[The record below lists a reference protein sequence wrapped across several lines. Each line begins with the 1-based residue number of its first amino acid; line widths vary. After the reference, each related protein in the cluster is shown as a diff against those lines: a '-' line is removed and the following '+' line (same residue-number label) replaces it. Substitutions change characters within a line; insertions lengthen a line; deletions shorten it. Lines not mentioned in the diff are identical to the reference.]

1 MPLAK
6 GTEVKQVVRVIEGVV
21 TDVRYNADNGV
32 FTYHVAYTNE
42 AGEPA
47 ARWFNENEVEAV

>member
-6 GTEVKQVVRVIEGVV
+6 GTEVKQVVKAIEGVV
-21 TDVRYNADNGV
+21 TDARYDADKCA
-32 FTYHVAYTNE
+32 FTYHVDYTNE
-42 AGEPA
+42 AGEAA